1 MTFRLPRRTFLRG
14 AGVCVALPL
23 LEAMMHGTS
32 RAGEADAV
40 KRFVVFFSGNGTIDE
55 AWRPQ
60 GGELDFTF
68 TRSDGGTH
76 ILAPLEAHR
85 DDLIVLA
92 GVDMASR
99 SMGPGGNGH
108 DLGMGHMLTC
118 RELVPGPQGEG
129 EFGHL
134 PDGSAG
140 GISIDQQVADLIG
153 GKTPFRSFEFGVQF
167 RLDTA
172 RQITSYMSYKNAF
185 EPVPPEVDPR
195 AAFDS
200 LFSGLS
206 GDPGEVAELR
216 ARRQSVLDKVRDDFA
231 RLNPKLGTRDRQKLE
246 AHLEA
251 IREIEQTLTNAGGAL
266 EGCEVPGAPGEFDP
280 LHNDNYPLVGQ
291 LQIDLLSMALTCDL
305 TRVATLQWTHGQ
317 SGTRFSWLGHTD
329 AHHSLSHEADDD
341 GTIRNMLVDIN
352 HWYAQ
357 QFAYLLDRMKAIPEG
372 DGTMLDNTVVI
383 WVNEQGNGD
392 THSSDNIPMVIA
404 GSGGGYLRT
413 GRFLDYGGV
422 PHNDLYV
429 SMLHAMGH
437 DEIESFGIPELCG
450 GPLPGLT

>member
-1 MTFRLPRRTFLRG
+1 VKLPRRTFLRG

-32 RAGEADAV
+32 RAAEGDPV

-60 GGELDFTF
+60 GGETDFTF
-68 TRSDGGTH
+68 TRTDGGLH
-76 ILAPLEAHR
+76 ILEPLTPHR
-85 DDLIVLA
+85 DQLLVLA
-92 GVDMASR
+92 GVDMTTR
-99 SMGPGGNGH
+99 SIGPGGNGH

-118 RELVPGPQGEG
+118 RELVAGPQGSG

-153 GKTPFRSFEFGVQF
+153 GDTPFRSFEFGVQF

-172 RQITSYMSYKNAF
+172 RQITSYMSYKAAF
-185 EPVPPEVDPR
+185 EPVPPEVDPA
-195 AAFDS
+195 AAFDT
-200 LFSGLS
+200 LFAGLS

-231 RLNPKLGTRDRQKLE
+231 RLNPKLGAADRMKLE

-251 IREIEQTLTNAGGAL
+251 IREIEQTLTTSGGAL
-266 EGCEVPGAPGEFDP
+266 EGCSVPEAPGQLDP
-280 LHNDNYPLVGQ
+280 MQNDNYPLVGQ
-291 LQIDLLSMALTCDL
+291 LQMDLLSMALTCDL
-305 TRVATLQWTHGQ
+305 TRVAALQWTHGQ
-317 SGTRFSWLGHTD
+317 SGTRFSWLGQSD
-329 AHHSLSHEADDD
+329 GHHGLSHEADND

-352 HWYAQ
+352 HWYAE
-357 QFAYLLDRMKAIPEG
+357 QFAYLLDRMRAIPEG

-392 THSSDNIPMVIA
+392 THSATNIPVVIA

-413 GRFLDYGGV
+413 GRYIDFGGV

-437 DEIESFGIPELCG
+437 EEIDTFGIPEVCN